1 MGGQVRAGA
10 ERSGGQARRDKAE
23 HPPCRRIPT
32 EDRLPGPSID
42 TEDRLPG
49 PSIDTEDRLPGP
61 SMDQPNDPTQLISPG
76 LALPCA
82 ATHGQ
87 HPLDHGHHL

>member
-10 ERSGGQARRDKAE
+10 KRSGGQARWDKAE
-23 HPPCRRIPT
+23 QPPCRRIP
-32 EDRLPGPSID
+32 

-76 LALPCA
+76 LAIPCA